1 MRRLSRIAV
10 VAVAAG
16 LLLSA
21 CGDNG
26 SGVSASAGKHLNA
39 QVDAI
44 RTTAA
49 RADRS
54 TAARQLA
61 LLRASVDQLQSDG
74 ELNAAAATRIR
85 RAADAVAAELV
96 LLPAPTTTT
105 TTTTTT
111 TSPPSGDEHKNGKRR
126 EHKNSGNGQNGG
138 ND

>member
-1 MRRLSRIAV
+1 MRTRRRIAAIAAL
-10 VAVAAG
+10 AV
-16 LLLSA
+16 LMLSA
-21 CGDNG
+21 CGDDG
-26 SGVSASAGKHLNA
+26 SGVSTSAGKQLDA

-74 ELNAAAATRIR
+74 DLSASAAARIR

-96 LLPAPTTTT
+96 LLSPPTT

-111 TSPPSGDEHKNGKRR
+111 TSPASDHGDKNDKARKHDEGGKG
-126 EHKNSGNGQNGG
+126 KNE

>member
-1 MRRLSRIAV
+1 MTTLSRIALIA
-10 VAVAAG
+10 AVG
-16 LLLSA
+16 VLMLSA

-26 SGVSASAGKHLNA
+26 SGVSTSAGKQLNA

-44 RTTAA
+44 RSTAA

-54 TAARQLA
+54 TAAQQLA

-74 ELNAAAATRIR
+74 ELNASAAARIR

-111 TSPPSGDEHKNGKRR
+111 SPPSGDEHGNGKRR
-126 EHKNSGNGQNGG
+126 EHQDNGNGKNGG